1 MQASSNTSTSKILH
15 SIALNLVTI
24 ITKIISMILKW
35 MFFKLSLLPVHSF
48 IFSKCVNTYRH
59 LNTNFWKYLNYVHGC
74 MSHHKKIK
82 IRYNSFN
89 RKWLGYYMNIISI
102 PTSATGA
109 PDVPVQLEIRS
120 PRRSIVMFS
129 FKAVRRSA
137 SKHYSGFITSSSI
150 AFIILI
156 WRWTLFRLLSSCNI
170 YVVVLFASV
179 VASRSTST

>member
-1 MQASSNTSTSKILH
+1 MLSIERYDIQWIWCEILQASSNTSTSKILH
-15 SIALNLVTI
+15 SIALNLATI

-109 PDVPVQLEIRS
+109 TDGTTRNPISPQLHSDV
-120 PRRSIVMFS
+120 
-129 FKAVRRSA
+129 
-137 SKHYSGFITSSSI
+137 
-150 AFIILI
+150 
-156 WRWTLFRLLSSCNI
+156 LL
-170 YVVVLFASV
+170 
-179 VASRSTST
+179 